1 MAGKPGAYAAIR
13 VSLMDGLAA
22 TRRPMGERPS
32 GAGVLFKNSEGRQAK
47 HCRIVHSYLEPR
59 FRGGNE
65 VKVSIKDLAVS
76 MDLGNTGV
84 TMDVYDNDDRFLGDL
99 RIGRG
104 TIEWCKGRTRAGN
117 GVKKNWSQLIAFF
130 EDPK

>member
-1 MAGKPGAYAAIR
+1 
-13 VSLMDGLAA
+13 
-22 TRRPMGERPS
+22 
-32 GAGVLFKNSEGRQAK
+32 
-47 HCRIVHSYLEPR
+47 
-59 FRGGNE
+59 
-65 VKVSIKDLAVS
+65 

-84 TMDVYDNDDRFLGDL
+84 TMDVYDNDDKFLGDL

-130 EDPK
+130 EDSK

>member
-1 MAGKPGAYAAIR
+1 M
-13 VSLMDGLAA
+13 
-22 TRRPMGERPS
+22 
-32 GAGVLFKNSEGRQAK
+32 
-47 HCRIVHSYLEPR
+47 
-59 FRGGNE
+59 
-65 VKVSIKDLAVS
+65 KVSIKDLAVS

-84 TMDVYDNDDRFLGDL
+84 TMDVYDNDDKFLGDL

-130 EDPK
+130 EDSK

>member
-1 MAGKPGAYAAIR
+1 M
-13 VSLMDGLAA
+13 
-22 TRRPMGERPS
+22 
-32 GAGVLFKNSEGRQAK
+32 
-47 HCRIVHSYLEPR
+47 
-59 FRGGNE
+59 
-65 VKVSIKDLAVS
+65 KVSIKDLAVS

-84 TMDVYDNDDRFLGDL
+84 TMDVYDNDNKFLGDL

-130 EDPK
+130 EDTK